1 MFFWFYTVLLWLALP
16 FLLLYFTLVSVRGNI
31 RGTLMQR
38 FGFLNS
44 GALPA
49 DVPRIWFHAASVG
62 EVRTVMELIHGIRQQ
77 YGKDVTILLS
87 VMTKTGY
94 EVAVKE
100 NEPDLVFFL
109 PFDIPVI
116 VRRVYRRLKPQ
127 VLVVFETELW
137 PNLFRLTPK
146 NDCRLMLANGR
157 MSGSSFTNYRHF
169 IRIIRPVLQ
178 AVDRFCLQ
186 TEEYAE
192 RYQALGA
199 DPDKIIISGNIKD
212 EQSGRLV
219 AKFPAEKVTEIID
232 LGQSL
237 VLAAVSTHAGEEKIW
252 LEIFRKLQAEHE
264 NLKLIIAP
272 RHLFRT
278 LEIIQLFQQENVSFI
293 QRSAHAVIREPQ
305 VDVILWD
312 TFGELGWTFN
322 CANVVFVGGSLAE
335 IGGHSL
341 MEPAAFGKPVI
352 WGPHISHFNETARQ
366 LLTAGGGFQV
376 DDADAALK
384 ITGELFTDSTLRLQA
399 GKKAAECVQASQGAI
414 QLHLGEIATLLSE

>member
-199 DPDKIIISGNIKD
+199 DPDKIVISGNIKD

-219 AKFPAEKVTEIID
+219 AKFPAEKV
-232 LGQSL
+232 
-237 VLAAVSTHAGEEKIW
+237 
-252 LEIFRKLQAEHE
+252 
-264 NLKLIIAP
+264 
-272 RHLFRT
+272 
-278 LEIIQLFQQENVSFI
+278 
-293 QRSAHAVIREPQ
+293 
-305 VDVILWD
+305 
-312 TFGELGWTFN
+312 
-322 CANVVFVGGSLAE
+322 AE
-335 IGGHSL
+335 IGERIFNLQRMFNVMSGFDKTQDVLPGRFYKELLKEGPPKDIPMPREAFDKAMQEYYAFRGWDTKGRPELAKLKSL
-341 MEPAAFGKPVI
+341 GIED
-352 WGPHISHFNETARQ
+352 E
-366 LLTAGGGFQV
+366 LV
-376 DDADAALK
+376 DAYRKACPLFAL
-384 ITGELFTDSTLRLQA
+384 
-399 GKKAAECVQASQGAI
+399 
-414 QLHLGEIATLLSE
+414 